1 MTTKLKFVWKPR
13 AKADMGDDRGRGEL
27 KIAVWELEVDTEV
40 TDRDLATTIL
50 HEVMEAYM
58 NTYGWPIEH
67 KDVADFCLMV
77 GNFVYDH
84 GFNPRSV
91 IGE

>member
-1 MTTKLKFVWKPR
+1 VFHCALLSAGCWTGEGIVATKLKFVWKPR
-13 AKADMGDDRGRGEL
+13 AKADMGDDR
-27 KIAVWELEVDTEV
+27 
-40 TDRDLATTIL
+40 DLATTIL
-50 HEVMEAYM
+50 HEAMEAYM
-58 NTYGWPIEH
+58 NTHGWHIEH

-91 IGE
+91 IGD